1 MTGNFEFNSNS
12 ASPIHGDY
20 FLSMSGASFST
31 EFSGIGEFLLFYRKK
46 ATPGLL
52 IAEERL
58 TINSQTTQGI
68 MGLE

>member
-1 MTGNFEFNSNS
+1 MLVQ
-12 ASPIHGDY
+12 

-52 IAEERL
+52 IAEERF
-58 TINSQTTQGI
+58 TINSQTTQGN
-68 MGLE
+68 MELE